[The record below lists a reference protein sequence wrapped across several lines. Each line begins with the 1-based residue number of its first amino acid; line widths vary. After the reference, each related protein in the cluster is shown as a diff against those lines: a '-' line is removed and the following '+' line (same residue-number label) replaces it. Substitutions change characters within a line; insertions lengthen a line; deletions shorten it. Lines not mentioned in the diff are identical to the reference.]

1 MSVPRADT
9 MGRRYAPSLV
19 RRDLVRRL
27 RRVVSRRRMRA
38 VLHRFRIERPSRGWA
53 SPLRL
58 ARRYLDDAVKARAHY
73 ARGWMLDV
81 GCGYQPYRRL
91 FSHVDRYVGLDTPGS
106 GVLDVSGDALA
117 LPFRAGA
124 FDTVLCN
131 QVLEHVPE
139 PAQLLREVGRV
150 LKPAGTLLLTAP
162 QTWGLHHEPHDFY
175 RYTKYGLRYLAESNG
190 LQVVD
195 IAATCGMWV
204 TVTQRV
210 ADTVVYTYAAGRP
223 RWMLEILSM
232 LLAPM
237 LLAGQVADRLAG
249 RRGDTL
255 DYVLVAIKP

>member
-1 MSVPRADT
+1 MNVASPSV
-9 MGRRYAPSLV
+9 V
-19 RRDLVRRL
+19 RRALG
-27 RRVVSRRRMRA
+27 RVVSRRRMRA
-38 VLHRFRIERPSRGWA
+38 VVRRFRIAPPSRGWA

-58 ARRYLDDAVKARAHY
+58 ARRCLDDAVKARAHH

-91 FSHVDRYVGLDTPGS
+91 FSHVDRYVGLDAPGS
-106 GVLDVSGDALA
+106 GLVDVGGDALA
-117 LPFRAGA
+117 LPFRGAA

-139 PAQLLREVGRV
+139 PATLLREVGRV

-190 LQVVD
+190 LRVVD
-195 IAATCGMWV
+195 IAATCGMWT

-210 ADTVVYTYAAGRP
+210 ADTVVHTYAARRP
-223 RWMLEILSM
+223 RWMVEVLSV
-232 LLAPM
+232 LLAPL
-237 LLAGQVADRLAG
+237 LLAGEAADRLAG
-249 RRGDTL
+249 RQGDTL
-255 DYVLVAIKP
+255 DYVLVATKA